1 MSTRLRTI
9 AIIGG
14 TGAEGFG
21 LALRFARAGARV
33 VIGSRDAGRAQDAG
47 RRIIEAIPGAQAEG
61 RSNADAAGRAEVVVL
76 TVPLAAQIPTLQSLR
91 ESWREGAVLVDAT
104 VPLEAAIGG
113 RVSRTI
119 ALWAGSAAEQA
130 ARHVPAGVRV
140 VSAFH
145 VLGAEALA
153 RLDAPVDCDVP
164 ICGGDSA
171 AKAAV
176 QELVA
181 MIPGARAID
190 AGPLENSRLVESLA
204 ALLISLNIRHK
215 AKSVGVRITG
225 LT

>member
-1 MSTRLRTI
+1 MSNRLTTI

-33 VIGSRDAGRAQDAG
+33 VIGSRDAGRAQDAA
-47 RRIIEAIPGAQAEG
+47 RRVLETIPRAQVEG
-61 RSNADAAGRAEVVVL
+61 RLNADAAAQAGVVVL
-76 TVPLAAQIPTLQSLR
+76 TVPLAAQIPTLKSLR
-91 ESWREGAVLVDAT
+91 ESLRDGAVLVDAT
-104 VPLEAAIGG
+104 VPVESAIGG
-113 RVSRTI
+113 RVSHTI
-119 ALWAGSAAEQA
+119 ALWAGSAAAQA
-130 ARHVPAGVRV
+130 ARYVPAGVRL

-153 RLDAPVDCDVP
+153 RLEAPVDCDVP
-164 ICGGDSA
+164 ICGDDAG

-190 AGPLENSRLVESLA
+190 AGPLENSRLIESLA

-215 AKSVGVRITG
+215 AKSLGIRITG